1 METVNEIKEHID
13 DFNSRS
19 AAITDRINR
28 RFGLSLSVDP
38 VDIVA
43 PTRYNAYYRQYVM
56 DVHLLLLDGLNDLSD
71 QLQRYNLIGPTNL
84 YFWTDWTTFD
94 RKLKEIEEKTKNY

>member
-19 AAITDRINR
+19 AEVMDRINR

-43 PTRYNAYYRQYVM
+43 PTRYNAYYRQYVR
-56 DVHLLLLDGLNDLSD
+56 DVHRLLLDGLNDLSD

-84 YFWTDWTTFD
+84 YFWTDWATFD
-94 RKLKEIEEKTKNY
+94 HKLSEIEEKTKNY